1 MPIRLWLCLLCF
13 LCLPLALAA
22 EVPEAFTIDGDD
34 PGAASMA
41 AVPSWQVSAR
51 FEVLRAAPP
60 RLGLPLAAGKIRTA
74 ELTGFESRGADSY
87 TWRGR
92 WADGEGSVTL
102 TVHGTELAGFIE
114 ADNAVY
120 EIVPQG
126 KQGISSLTLLD
137 TDRFPECATS
147 KNQAVAEIPF
157 LEAGGIGDF
166 AGQPQADSAARI
178 DVMVLYTST
187 ARSAAGGTAAI
198 KAVAQAAVDA
208 ANTAYANSQITQR
221 LRLVHAQEVTYNEA
235 SGDYYDHLDWLTT
248 DPAVAAL
255 RNAYRADLV
264 DLLVQDGEFCG
275 LGWLMN
281 NVSSSFA
288 GSGFTVTTRTCAVG
302 NLSFAHELGHNMGAH
317 HDPANGG
324 GSPAYPYSYGH
335 FVNGSY
341 RTVMSYS
348 TSAQCPAGCTRV
360 AYFSNPNVSYLGH
373 PTGIAD
379 ARDNHRTLNNTA
391 LVVANFRQEIPP
403 ADLYTLTPCR
413 VADTRNSLPVLSG
426 VVRVLDVAGTCGIPA
441 NATAV
446 VVNVTVAEPTGIGN
460 LVLYP
465 ADLSKPNT
473 SVINFAAGTNR
484 ANNSILALPGN
495 GSGDLAVE
503 ALVVGG
509 GSVHLVLDVTG
520 YMAAPAADLETP

>member
-1 MPIRLWLCLLCF
+1 MRVRLWICLLCF

-22 EVPEAFTIDGDD
+22 EVPEAFTILGDD
-34 PGAASMA
+34 PRGASMA
-41 AVPSWQVSAR
+41 AVQSWQVSAR
-51 FEVLRAAPP
+51 LEVLRAAPP
-60 RLGLPLAAGKIRTA
+60 RLELPLAAGKIRTA

-92 WADGEGSVTL
+92 WTEGEGSVTL
-102 TVHGTELAGFIE
+102 TVHGPELAGFIE
-114 ADNAVY
+114 ADGAVY
-120 EIVPQG
+120 EIVPRGDGQRG
-126 KQGISSLTLLD
+126 TSSLTLLD
-137 TDRFPECATS
+137 TDRFAECATS
-147 KNQAVAEIPF
+147 ERQAVTEAPS
-157 LEAGGIGDF
+157 LEIGDI

-221 LRLVHAQEVTYNEA
+221 LRLVHTQEVTYNEA
-235 SGDYYDHLDWLTT
+235 SGDYYNHLDWVTA

-302 NLSFAHELGHNMGAH
+302 NLSFAHELGHNMGAQ
-317 HDPANGG
+317 HDPSNA
-324 GSPAYPYSYGH
+324 GSSPSYPYSYGH
-335 FVNGSY
+335 FINGLY
-341 RTVMSYS
+341 RTVMSYN
-348 TSAQCPAGCTRV
+348 TQCPSGCTRV
-360 AYFSNPNVSYLGH
+360 AYFSNPDVSYLGQ
-373 PTGIAD
+373 PTGIAN

-391 LVVANFRQEIPP
+391 AVVANFRQEIQA

-413 VADTRNSLPVLSG
+413 VADTRDSLPVLSG
-426 VVRVLDVAGTCGIPA
+426 VVRVLDVAGLCGVPA

-446 VVNVTVAEPTGIGN
+446 VANVTVAEPTGIGN
-460 LVLYP
+460 LVLY
-465 ADLSKPNT
+465 ASDLSKPNT
-473 SVINFAAGTNR
+473 SAINFAAGVNR
-484 ANNSILALPGN
+484 ANNAILALPGN

-503 ALVVGG
+503 ALVAGG
-509 GSVHLVLDVTG
+509 GSVHVVLDVTG